1 MRIAIVAPT
10 VGFGGGLERFA
21 FDRAVALRARGHEV
35 VLVHAGGRG
44 RDADAYAEGFSA
56 VFDRADRRALRGVD
70 VALVQRANGL
80 DELAWLG
87 ATRAAVFAHDHDLSC
102 PRSHRY
108 VPMGR
113 TPCHEAPGA
122 PCVLHGC
129 VVVRDRSAGRFALRV
144 VDPFSL
150 RSRTLAL
157 ARRYPLVACSAYV
170 ARSLTALGVQTSRVT
185 VLHPVPP
192 PSFAPAAPADARPT
206 LVVIGSLLRGKGVD
220 IAIDALRSLAPSVR
234 LRVVGEGPERAA
246 LEAQSRAVAP
256 GRVEFMGA
264 IHPSLVAAQID
275 ASACVLVPSRWP
287 EPFGMTGIEA
297 MQRARPV
304 VAARH
309 GGIPEWL
316 RESEGVRGFEP
327 GDAASLAAAVRS
339 LLRDPGAGER
349 ARAWAAQRWSF
360 EASVS
365 QMESIAAEI
374 AGQTENQE
382 ESWTFDPTSCFAP

>member
-21 FDRAVALRARGHEV
+21 FDRAVALRARGYEV
-35 VLVHAGGRG
+35 ILVHEGREG
-44 RDADAYAEGFSA
+44 RDVDAYAAGFTQ
-56 VFDRADRRALRGVD
+56 VFQREQREALRGVD
-70 VALVQRANGL
+70 VALVQRANSV
-80 DELAWLG
+80 DELSWLG
-87 ATRAAVFAHDHDLSC
+87 ATRAVVFAHDHDLSC

-108 VPMGR
+108 VPLGR

-122 PCVLHGC
+122 RCVLHGC

-144 VDPFSL
+144 VDPFAL
-150 RSRTLAL
+150 RERTIAM

-170 ARSLTALGVQTSRVT
+170 ARSLVELGVPQKRVT

-192 PSFAPAAPADARPT
+192 PSFDAASPADARPT
-206 LVVIGSLLRGKGVD
+206 LVVLGSLLRGKGVD
-220 IAIDALRSLAPSVR
+220 IAIDALRSLPSAVR
-234 LRVVGEGPERAA
+234 LRVVGDGPERAA
-246 LEAQSRAVAP
+246 LEAQARAVAP
-256 GRVEFMGA
+256 GRVEFVGA

-309 GGIPEWL
+309 GGITEWL
-316 RESEGVRGFEP
+316 REQDGVCGFEP
-327 GDAASLAAAVRS
+327 GDAASLAAAVRT
-339 LLRDPGAGER
+339 LLRDPRAGDR
-349 ARAWAAQRWSF
+349 AREWASRRWSF
-360 EASVS
+360 DASVA

-374 AGQTENQE
+374 AGQTTQQE
-382 ESWTFDPTSCFAP
+382 ASWTFDPTNCFAL